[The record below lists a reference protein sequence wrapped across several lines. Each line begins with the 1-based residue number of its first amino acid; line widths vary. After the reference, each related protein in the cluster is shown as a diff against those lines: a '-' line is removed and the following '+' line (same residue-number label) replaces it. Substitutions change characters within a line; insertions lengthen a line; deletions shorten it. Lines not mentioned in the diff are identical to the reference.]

1 MINISCPLGPQQ
13 QTHHSSMWWPVGQT
27 HRWTPA
33 DPALHTIQAMPITL
47 HSTAIS
53 VVLGT
58 IPHLKQSKITCY
70 RKLLKLLHKLQMC
83 KMWTIIIKNCD
94 IIIYNKK
101 MMNG

>member
-1 MINISCPLGPQQ
+1 MDG
-13 QTHHSSMWWPVGQT
+13 
-27 HRWTPA
+27 RTPGSYTDA
-33 DPALHTIQAMPITL
+33 ALHTIQAVPITL

-53 VVLGT
+53 VALGT